1 MHQIGDNCVAQLADF
16 RLAGRCLAGE
26 PAAWEEVYGQCHGPL
41 LVSIN
46 VMLGSEEACPN
57 RIEEIAARVWYALIE
72 NDGRLLA
79 RYDSRKG
86 ARLITFLRS
95 VAKTEVSRH
104 FRRERRWRSTERIA
118 LAGRPP
124 HHPGDDAET
133 AALLRDF
140 LPTLTPR
147 EREFYGDYLAGSPSG
162 GGEIDCEPL
171 SANSRQLGH
180 RIREKLLRFLG
191 YEA

>member
-1 MHQIGDNCVAQLADF
+1 MHQIGDNHEALLADF

-26 PAAWEEVYGQCHGPL
+26 PAAWEEVYDQCHGPL

-86 ARLITFLRS
+86 ARLITFLRT

-104 FRRERRWRSTERIA
+104 FRRERRRRIRERIA
-118 LAGRPP
+118 LRGKSAY
-124 HHPGDDAET
+124 HPADDAET
-133 AALLRDF
+133 AALLSEF
-140 LPTLTPR
+140 IPTLTAG
-147 EREFYGDYLAGSPSG
+147 ESKFYEDHLAGPPSG
-162 GGEIDCEPL
+162 GGGVDCGPL
-171 SANSRQLGH
+171 SPNARQLGR
-180 RIREKLLRFLG
+180 RIRKKLLRFLG
-191 YEA
+191 REA